1 MVSQNFKGKILS
13 RFWLQNL
20 WLLGK
25 KPKIPDFT
33 LQNFSKQF
41 QTLGQHSSNIFL
53 DLNNIDE
60 DSGEKIV
67 VCNAHMHWD
76 PEFSDVKMIQ
86 SFLLTTELDRITRQH
101 STNPQKM
108 PGKLSV
114 W

>member
-1 MVSQNFKGKILS
+1 MIFFSENFC
-13 RFWLQNL
+13 
-20 WLLGK
+20 
-25 KPKIPDFT
+25 
-33 LQNFSKQF
+33 
-41 QTLGQHSSNIFL
+41 L

-108 PGKLSV
+108 PGELLYQCSSCIVK
-114 W
+114 

>member
-1 MVSQNFKGKILS
+1 MVISQKHKIRDPSKFFKTVLA
-13 RFWLQNL
+13 N
-20 WLLGK
+20 
-25 KPKIPDFT
+25 
-33 LQNFSKQF
+33 
-41 QTLGQHSSNIFL
+41 FL